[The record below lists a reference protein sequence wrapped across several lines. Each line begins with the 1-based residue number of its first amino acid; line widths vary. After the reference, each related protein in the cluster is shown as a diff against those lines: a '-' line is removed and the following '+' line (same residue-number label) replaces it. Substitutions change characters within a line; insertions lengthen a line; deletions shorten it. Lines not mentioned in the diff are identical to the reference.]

1 MNRKIATALVLAAT
15 TAAGSAFAE
24 TPFAVQP
31 DNFTSTRTRAEVQ
44 AELHAYKK
52 AGVNH
57 WSFMYN
63 PLRSFQ
69 STLTREQVVADYV
82 ASREEM
88 AAIHSED
95 SGSAYF
101 SRQAGTRQGA
111 STTLAGQPTEAR

>member
-1 MNRKIATALVLAAT
+1 MNRKIASALILAAT

-69 STLTREQVVADYV
+69 STTTREQVMADFA

-88 AAIHSED
+88 AAIHSEVGD
-95 SGSAYF
+95 SASFG
-101 SRQAGTRQGA
+101 RQAGTRQPV
-111 STTLAGQPTEAR
+111 STTLAGQPAAAR

>member
-1 MNRKIATALVLAAT
+1 MNRKIASALILAAT

-69 STLTREQVVADYV
+69 GTTTREQVMADFA

-88 AAIHSED
+88 AAIHSEVGD
-95 SGSAYF
+95 SASFG
-101 SRQAGTRQGA
+101 RQAGTRQPV
-111 STTLAGQPTEAR
+111 STTLAGQPAAAR